1 MYCMICKENSAG
13 GDGLCVKCRFKMK
26 QQNRDVA
33 ADMEIDLPEGHF
45 VGKARNGIPDGRGE
59 LTYNE
64 HDSRKSYKGDFK
76 NGMRHGKGRLTF
88 RNEAYYDGEWVND
101 KYEGYGEEVLPG
113 DNIFDGYFSAGAFTN
128 GHVYFGDGREYDG
141 EWSDDK
147 PNGNGKMFFR
157 DGHSLEGYWVN
168 GICAFS
174 EAPTEDQIAA
184 FLAEQESS
192 LADNP
197 IEEERESMIRRQNT
211 SELPN
216 EDLSNRIWNPLA
228 KEEIEAAEEDEGSP
242 LLFEGMPQSAN
253 VSKIT
258 SQRAE
263 PVNISHARTVFRGNG
278 FDGSEMLDLE
288 DAADVLAK
296 RMAESAAHSLA
307 AYDESVADVDL
318 SGGEAAET
326 KEAAAATE
334 GVQET
339 SEAAEQGVDT
349 MIESSFVETT
359 EDERTPDANSKLLQ
373 GMYNSIGKPIP
384 EEEREKPVVKQV
396 VDEKTLEDRA
406 MQEYF
411 KKLGVVP
418 PAAAAEAPAET
429 ASAETAEAA
438 ASVETASEAALAETA
453 APAEDR
459 SYDPVT
465 KTGYHTETYANG
477 ERYEGYFVNG
487 KRQGVGRMEYA
498 NGDVYEGAY
507 EMGKRHGQGIMTY
520 AAGSRYEGN
529 WENSIKSGQGRFVQV
544 NGEVYE
550 GNFEGGTFDGF
561 GSYTFSNGNI
571 YMGEWKAG
579 KRDGKGVLIHP
590 DGSKEAQIWEG
601 GKKVFSEVVAEV
613 VTVAE
618 ETAAAVEQAAEAASE
633 AAATVAEAAETAVT
647 AAENAAETAAEAAT
661 TAAESAEAATEAAA
675 EDAAPAEEAV
685 PEREIR
691 TINYKSGNRYEGE
704 VDEKSLPNGKGV
716 FTYTNGSYYE
726 GEFEHGVRNGEGTFV
741 WSTGDRYEGGWKAD
755 KRHGEGV
762 MTYANGRV
770 RKGRFENNEYVGI

>member
-1 MYCMICKENSAG
+1 M
-13 GDGLCVKCRFKMK
+13 
-26 QQNRDVA
+26 
-33 ADMEIDLPEGHF
+33 
-45 VGKARNGIPDGRGE
+45 
-59 LTYNE
+59 
-64 HDSRKSYKGDFK
+64 
-76 NGMRHGKGRLTF
+76 
-88 RNEAYYDGEWVND
+88 
-101 KYEGYGEEVLPG
+101 
-113 DNIFDGYFSAGAFTN
+113 
-128 GHVYFGDGREYDG
+128 YFGDGREYDG

-147 PNGNGKMFFR
+147 PNGNGRMFFR

-211 SELPN
+211 SELPS
-216 EDLSNRIWNPLA
+216 EDLSSRIWNPLA

-253 VSKIT
+253 VAKIT

-288 DAADVLAK
+288 DAADALAK
-296 RMAESAAHSLA
+296 RMAESAAHSLV
-307 AYDESVADVDL
+307 AYDETVADVDL

-326 KEAAAATE
+326 AEAAVSSE
-334 GVQET
+334 GAQET
-339 SEAAEQGVDT
+339 SETAEQGVDT

-359 EDERTPDANSKLLQ
+359 EDEKTPDANSKLLQ

-384 EEEREKPVVKQV
+384 EEEREKPVVKPV

-418 PAAAAEAPAET
+418 PAAAEAPAEP
-429 ASAETAEAA
+429 ASAETGADAA
-438 ASVETASEAALAETA
+438 ATTETASEAASQEA

-465 KTGYHTETYANG
+465 KTGYHSETYANG

-487 KRQGVGRMEYA
+487 KRQGIGRMEYA
-498 NGDVYEGAY
+498 NGDVYEGFY
-507 EMGKRHGQGIMTY
+507 EAGKRHNQGVMTY

-529 WENSIKSGQGRFVQV
+529 WENSIKSGQGRFTQV

-550 GNFEGGTFDGF
+550 GNFAGGTFDGF
-561 GSYTFSNGNI
+561 GSYTFANGNI

-590 DGSKEAQIWEG
+590 DGTKEAQIWEG

-613 VTVAE
+613 VAAAE
-618 ETAAAVEQAAEAASE
+618 ETAAEDAQPITAA
-633 AAATVAEAAETAVT
+633 AAETAT
-647 AAENAAETAAEAAT
+647 AVENAAETVAAEAENAAETAQVSES
-661 TAAESAEAATEAAA
+661 AAENAAEAAA
-675 EDAAPAEEAV
+675 EETAPAEEAV

-726 GEFEHGVRNGEGTFV
+726 GEFEHGVRNGIGTFV
-741 WSTGDRYEGGWKAD
+741 WSTGDRYEGGWKSD